1 MASLHMSLRIRAA
14 LLLLCVG
21 CSWVQCSPCPEEEPD
36 CETAIGTAVHEVAP
50 PPPREGRRM
59 LRTTPRFPSAVKQNP
74 APHLADRRS
83 LLAPMCPETDNSID
97 AVIACTNAVRA
108 SPNSF
113 SGDMRCSLSGV
124 NGGLGPLDKHPAL
137 VAAAQK
143 HSEDN
148 ARMGDLT
155 HTGSDGSRSSD
166 RVSREGYDYNSVREN
181 IAWGYS
187 SARSVVMGWMCSDGH
202 RRNIMACDISD
213 IGVGIA
219 TGRDGRYYHTQ
230 VFACPRG
237 ESCGCSGGDG
247 SVPQGGSEPT
257 QDTTGASQETT
268 TGGETTNTG
277 AGTDPYYSDN
287 SYNNDGYSDGSSDY
301 SDGSSDYN
309 GGSSDYGGSDNGSGG
324 YDPYYG
330 YSSQEDQSDSND
342 GYYPYSNYGGYD
354 DQDSSGGFYDF
365 SGDTVYQSED
375 GTVTVRRG
383 GSDGSSYTYV
393 SANQG
398 GSSGNLLFGK

>member
-1 MASLHMSLRIRAA
+1 MASLHMSLRLRAA
-14 LLLLCVG
+14 LLLLFVG
-21 CSWVQCSPCPEEEPD
+21 CSWVQCGPCPVEEPD
-36 CETAIGTAVHEVAP
+36 CETAIGTAVHEVA
-50 PPPREGRRM
+50 PREGRRM

-83 LLAPMCPETDNSID
+83 LLAPMCPETDNSVD

-113 SGDMRCSLSGV
+113 SGDMRCSISGV

-137 VAAAQK
+137 MSAAQK
-143 HSEDN
+143 HSADN

-155 HTGSDGSRSSD
+155 HTGSDGSRVSD
-166 RVSREGYDYNSVREN
+166 RVSREGYDYSSVREN

-219 TGRDGRYYHTQ
+219 TGSDGRYYHTQ
-230 VFACPRG
+230 DFGCPRG
-237 ESCGCSGGDG
+237 ESCSCSGGDG
-247 SVPQGGSEPT
+247 SVPQGASDTT
-257 QDTTGASQETT
+257 QDTTGASQETP

-277 AGTDPYYSDN
+277 AGQDPYYSDN
-287 SYNNDGYSDGSSDY
+287 YSQNDQSSGGSTDY
-301 SDGSSDYN
+301 SGY
-309 GGSSDYGGSDNGSGG
+309 DNGSGG
-324 YDPYYG
+324 YDNGSGSYDPYYG
-330 YSSQEDQSDSND
+330 YNSQDNQGDSSND
-342 GYYPYSNYGGYD
+342 GYYPYSNTGGSN
-354 DQDSSGGFYDF
+354 DQGSSGGFFDF
-365 SGDTVYQSED
+365 TGGDTVYQSED

-383 GSDGSSYTYV
+383 GDEGSSYSYV
-393 SANQG
+393 SASQG
-398 GSSGNLLFGK
+398 GSSGSWPFGK

>member
-36 CETAIGTAVHEVAP
+36 CETAIGTAVYEFARP
-50 PPPREGRRM
+50 EGRRM

-113 SGDMRCSLSGV
+113 SGDMRCSLSGM

-143 HSEDN
+143 HSQDN
-148 ARMGDLT
+148 AQMGDLT

-237 ESCGCSGGDG
+237 ESCSCSGGDG
-247 SVPQGGSEPT
+247 SVPQGGSDTT
-257 QDTTGASQETT
+257 QDTTGASQDTT

-277 AGTDPYYSDN
+277 TGTDNYYPDYYSQN
-287 SYNNDGYSDGSSDY
+287 GGSSDGSSDY
-301 SDGSSDYN
+301 SGY
-309 GGSSDYGGSDNGSGG
+309 DNGSGS

-330 YSSQEDQSDSND
+330 YGSQENQGDSSSD
-342 GYYPYSNYGGYD
+342 GYYPYSSTGGYD
-354 DQDSSGGFYDF
+354 DQGSSGSFFDY
-365 SGDTVYQSED
+365 SGNTVYQSED

-383 GSDGSSYTYV
+383 GDDGSSYSYV
-393 SANQG
+393 SAYQGQG